1 MSNIDVVISSK
12 VLTNRNEDNYPI
24 FCYRVFN
31 ESFEKGGR
39 FYFIHQNIK
48 KYELDLIHD
57 DDLLPVLEKIGL
69 RDDFLSG
76 KIHCVF
82 CGDIITNE
90 NFYSLF
96 EKNGVKFS
104 CNKKLIISFF
114 NTI

>member
-1 MSNIDVVISSK
+1 M
-12 VLTNRNEDNYPI
+12 E
-24 FCYRVFN
+24 
-31 ESFEKGGR
+31 E
-39 FYFIHQNIK
+39 NIK

-104 CNKKLIISFF
+104 CNKKSCIAEA
-114 NTI
+114 NKK